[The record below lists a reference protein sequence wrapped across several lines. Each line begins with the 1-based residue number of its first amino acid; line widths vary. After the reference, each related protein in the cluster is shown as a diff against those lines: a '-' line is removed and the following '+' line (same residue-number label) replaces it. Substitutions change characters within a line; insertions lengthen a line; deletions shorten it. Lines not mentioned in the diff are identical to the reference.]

1 MSASV
6 TLAHKRVSGSNTFR
20 LFSFSRKTLVGNY
33 RVQFITE
40 QTGWERTFGQ
50 SFENFLCMNHFSLY

>member
-1 MSASV
+1 MGASV

-20 LFSFSRKTLVGNY
+20 LFSFSWKTPVGNY

-40 QTGWERTFGQ
+40 QTG
-50 SFENFLCMNHFSLY
+50 